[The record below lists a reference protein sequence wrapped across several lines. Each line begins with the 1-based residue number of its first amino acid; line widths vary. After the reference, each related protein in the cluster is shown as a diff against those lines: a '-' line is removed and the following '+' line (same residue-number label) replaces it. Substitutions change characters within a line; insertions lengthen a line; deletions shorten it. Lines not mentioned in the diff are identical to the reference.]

1 MSRALA
7 HIILA
12 TILLFCALV
21 IGLRLF
27 VSVSLPS
34 IITPPLGIQVVQA
47 SNISGVLRATSTQ
60 LEKPKEGLNFNLTQI
75 NVSLATFYLIM
86 TKLVDIS
93 FSLVSGK
100 NTYLP
105 ITFILD
111 SIADLQ
117 LTDKIHTGRH
127 VLTDWIML
135 VVPALKSVR
144 IGLLS

>member
-93 FSLVSGK
+93 
-100 NTYLP
+100 LP
-105 ITFILD
+105 IIQFGI
-111 SIADLQ
+111 
-117 LTDKIHTGRH
+117 
-127 VLTDWIML
+127 W
-135 VVPALKSVR
+135 
-144 IGLLS
+144 

>member
-60 LEKPKEGLNFNLTQI
+60 LEKPKEGLNLTQI

-93 FSLVSGK
+93 
-100 NTYLP
+100 LP
-105 ITFILD
+105 IIQFGI
-111 SIADLQ
+111 
-117 LTDKIHTGRH
+117 
-127 VLTDWIML
+127 W
-135 VVPALKSVR
+135 
-144 IGLLS
+144 

>member
-21 IGLRLF
+21 IGLF
-27 VSVSLPS
+27 VSVSPPS

-60 LEKPKEGLNFNLTQI
+60 FEKPKEGLNFNLTQI

-93 FSLVSGK
+93 
-100 NTYLP
+100 LP
-105 ITFILD
+105 IIQFGI
-111 SIADLQ
+111 
-117 LTDKIHTGRH
+117 
-127 VLTDWIML
+127 W
-135 VVPALKSVR
+135 
-144 IGLLS
+144 